1 MLTPSASAGH
11 GPPRHAAV
19 GTRRGGG
26 GAWPAT
32 SCWQRRR
39 PPGAPPPAAAGA
51 ATQQPLRVPTPWGWP
66 SKPLA
71 NGRPTEAAPP
81 SRSLRCPRG
90 RTLWST
96 VPPSCLLPSHLP
108 HLDVRPRQLRQHPSC
123 TVALVTQPRW
133 HPAPTQV
140 LAVAEVATSPRGRPH
155 KRGALLLPPM
165 RRRSVVVAR
174 PRRLVAH
181 VAPVRGSGTS
191 ARSTSAAMPGSR
203 RPRQATGPPRR
214 RWMGRT
220 PSGQPSARATA
231 AAQKECLRAAGKRA
245 RGGDTRSRRPIEVVA
260 ASAGLATQSTGDPW
274 CCWRP
279 QHWGTLPWTGTAVAA
294 GAAIPALAHGCPSP
308 MPRRPGSHRRPC
320 RCSTVQP
327 GGLFTQPTGR
337 GRELC

>member
-1 MLTPSASAGH
+1 MLTPSARAGQ

-26 GAWPAT
+26 GHGPRQAAGSDDGHRGP
-32 SCWQRRR
+32 RR
-39 PPGAPPPAAAGA
+39 PPPRALLHSSRFECPPHGVGPA
-51 ATQQPLRVPTPWGWP
+51 
-66 SKPLA
+66 KPLA

-81 SRSLRCPRG
+81 PRSLRCPRG

-108 HLDVRPRQLRQHPSC
+108 PLDVRPRQLRQHPSC

-133 HPAPTQV
+133 HPAPAQV
-140 LAVAEVATSPRGRPH
+140 PAVAEVATSPRGRPH
-155 KRGALLLPPM
+155 KRGPLLLPPM

-214 RWMGRT
+214 RWMGHT